1 MKITRIE
8 LRGLREPGGREYVVL
23 RAVTDGGLTGWGE
36 APARPDAASAL
47 APLKKDLAS
56 LVGMNPARAVR
67 VDEELRRAGA
77 SPAARAAANL
87 AVLDLYAQSAK
98 APLYELL
105 GGTTRHKVRATAVL
119 ATGSKDEVL
128 AAQAAGYRAFSIP
141 LQVPGGPLQV
151 PGDRERGR
159 RFFTDVRDR
168 MDALRSAAGDGAD
181 FILDC
186 AGLTSPGEALSI
198 AVRME
203 DFHLLWL
210 DEPVGDLSVDAR
222 ASVSR
227 GSVTPVGYGRDVA
240 DNARFQDLLTADAV
254 DVLRPDLAL
263 NGVTA
268 VRKAAAIA
276 ETYYV
281 AVAPYHR
288 GGPIGT
294 AAGIHAAA
302 SLPNSF
308 AQEAPFSIDDAD
320 RKARTRLAGGWE
332 ERPEDGFFALPEAP
346 GLGIRIDEGALD
358 AMTVAR

>member
-23 RAVTDGGLTGWGE
+23 RAVTDDGLTGWGE

-47 APLKKDLAS
+47 APLKKDLAP

-67 VDEELRRAGA
+67 VDEDLRRAGA
-77 SPAARAAANL
+77 SPAARAAANV

-105 GGTTRHKVRATAVL
+105 GGPTRHKVRATAVL
-119 ATGSKDEVL
+119 ETGSAAEVR
-128 AAQAAGYRAFSIP
+128 AAQDAGYRAFSVP
-141 LQVPGGPLQV
+141 LQVPDGM
-151 PGDRERGR
+151 ERGR
-159 RFFTDVRDR
+159 RFFTDVRER
-168 MDALRSAAGDGAD
+168 MDALRSAAGEGAD
-181 FILDC
+181 FVLDC

-288 GGPIGT
+288 GGPVGT

-308 AQEAPFSIDDAD
+308 AQEAPFSTDDAD

-332 ERPEDGFFALPEAP
+332 ERPEDGFFSLPEAP
-346 GLGIRIDEGALD
+346 GLGIRIDESALD